1 MIERTSATELAP
13 SVLNHGPC
21 RAIIQQATMQETRLA

>member
-21 RAIIQQATMQETRLA
+21 QATIQQADIREIRLA